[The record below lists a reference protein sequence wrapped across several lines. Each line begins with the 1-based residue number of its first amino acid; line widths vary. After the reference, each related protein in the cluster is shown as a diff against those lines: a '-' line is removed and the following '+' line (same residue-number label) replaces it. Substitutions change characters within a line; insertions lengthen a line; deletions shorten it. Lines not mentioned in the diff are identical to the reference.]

1 MKKSILFFFSLFISI
16 SCFAQFPPG
25 ANMDGTTAISAEDPI
40 IQAWAT
46 SGTLELGMLQIN
58 DPESGFPDMGTLEEA
73 LGVSDGVS
81 ISLGDAGVAILE
93 FDSPIRDGEA
103 WDFVIFENGFAVG
116 PEYFLELAFV
126 EVSSDGQH
134 FVRFP
139 AISLTDTTT
148 SIGSFGTLD
157 PTKLHNLA
165 GKYESGYG
173 VPFDLSELA
182 DEENLDIENITHV
195 KIIDVIGS
203 LDDEW
208 ASRDAEGRKINDPF
222 PTPFPS
228 SGFDLD
234 AVGVIHQQMNT
245 STFVEWN
252 SDKISL
258 FPNPVTS
265 LQLLQVNWGDIEI
278 ESLQIVDLNG
288 RTFFSQETYSS
299 ENPNKKLDLSNL
311 HSGIYVLQLKSS
323 HQCWTKPFVVR

>member
-1 MKKSILFFFSLFISI
+1 MKKSLLSTLSLLLSVF
-16 SCFAQFPPG
+16 CFAQFPPG
-25 ANMDGTTAISAEDPI
+25 ANMDGTTAISSDDPL
-40 IQAWAT
+40 IQSWAT
-46 SGTLELGMLQIN
+46 SGTLELGMVQIN
-58 DPESGFPDMGTLEEA
+58 DLESGFPDIGTLDDA
-73 LGVSDGVS
+73 LSASDGICV
-81 ISLGDAGVAILE
+81 SLGDAGIAILE
-93 FDSPIRDGEA
+93 FDLPIRDGEG
-103 WDFVIFENGFAVG
+103 WDFVVFENGFAAG
-116 PEYFLELAFV
+116 QAYFLELAFV

-139 AISLTDTTT
+139 AVSLTDTTT
-148 SIGSFGTLD
+148 AIGSFGTLD

-165 GKYESGYG
+165 GKYEVGYG

-182 DEENLDIENITHV
+182 EEENLDIENITHV
-195 KIIDVIGS
+195 KIIDVVGS

-258 FPNPVTS
+258 SPNPVAS
-265 LQLLQVNWGDIEI
+265 SQHLQVNWDDLEI
-278 ESLQIVDLNG
+278 ESLQIIDLNG
-288 RTFFSQETYSS
+288 RILFSQEMYSS
-299 ENPNKKLDLSNL
+299 ENPNKEFDLSNF